1 MKAALAMALLLAG
14 PSCAQTG
21 SGAEPVRY
29 MGGVSIDLNA
39 PDGKLR
45 PASWQE
51 ALSAIAARLKAAK
64 PERIG
69 AIAGELASV
78 EDMFALKLMMEALG
92 SRNIDVREE
101 ENRLALAGTVEA
113 NDEVF
118 FFGAGTAKKKVRI
131 LKTRCFQ
138 AGGGSFGNRSGG
150 TGSEA
155 GGDFDELFI
164 DIAGDFFFSVRARG
178 LGAHGCGE

>member
-1 MKAALAMALLLAG
+1 MIFDQPVNAVEWATAFLVCGKGHDNVAIGAKAFFF
-14 PSCAQTG
+14 
-21 SGAEPVRY
+21 
-29 MGGVSIDLNA
+29 ILNEIRN
-39 PDGKLR
+39 PDGGLGFIVAGAAAIKVAILFSKLE
-45 PASWQE
+45 WVE
-51 ALSAIAARLKAAK
+51 A
-64 PERIG
+64 PVF
-69 AIAGELASV
+69 SV
-78 EDMFALKLMMEALG
+78 GFD
-92 SRNIDVREE
+92 NIDVREE
-101 ENRLALAGTVEA
+101 ENRLALVGTVEA